1 MECGLC
7 GSPLAPQDGQELP
20 PGSASKG
27 RVLNCLHILCTG
39 CLGDHIKAIPDRG
52 KVVAICPLCSDITV
66 KDLPSAYPGTPR
78 TPGGADISRISSYD
92 SDISISNLDTTPTQ
106 FRERVDT
113 ETIGD
118 FYPDHDA
125 IDLNLEFADLP
136 DDILHCYQDNSTVA
150 PTFEDIYVQNESVHD
165 SSQLV
170 NDPDVSNLTERTRPR
185 PANRSFIS
193 TDTTS
198 TALTTPPEN
207 NEVAWLHIVLNCA
220 VIVVCLLLLLVGPE
234 ALSTNPYLQ
243 IHTTAAVQRGLG
255 GLLVLHYMWQ
265 ESSRSALT
273 TERTWLVD
281 RTDALAVLSLLALS
295 IQGHAVS
302 VCSALL
308 QGLGRLLAGLHPH
321 TRMWAIL
328 GVAVGT
334 SVSLVVV
341 GVYLLIAVQG
351 TTAAETST
359 FEEAV
364 EGGEGLPSGR
374 EELERQAP
382 VMMHVQHRPAPAP
395 IGVAT
400 TAPVSSADALQS
412 ASSARPAHEQQ
423 QPQKRSGIKHTG
435 VNPLRRH
442 SYSSVPDA
450 ARYRQET
457 YVGGVTMKDNR
468 SDTFAVPPEI
478 LRFDTRES
486 AVGDTDQQGGADLP
500 MWADEALPGDDNDAA
515 SGPAPMEVP
524 VVGSAAEDEY
534 EEQAV
539 AVVDGPGGGE
549 NEDKYDSD
557 KPATQ
562 ATPDV
567 AIDPS
572 APIVDTSATAATA
585 SLGDPPR
592 EVYES
597 TVSSAVPLCP
607 ACEVSENTVASAVP
621 VAETEA
627 ADVDHEQEQQ
637 LELAIARLT
646 EQHLARTSPRR
657 RYSSP
662 SLTAVASTASATSVV
677 LPSAT
682 APLSGSPLSS
692 SKLLRRNSDMFV
704 AGSHAETTPS
714 DVWIGAPPSPAA
726 ETYTQRVFG
735 GHKYSY
741 PSSTE
746 KSAPTSAEPVTTTG
760 ASLSCVVEIVCIR
773 DLFLAS
779 CNCEQNTTKLTIPGR
794 LQLLLPH
801 PLEVAVKRPPG
812 ITADTDSW
820 LPLRHSESCLRCAA
834 PQQRPSS
841 LRPSALSLPR
851 CCLTPPA
858 Q

>member
-1 MECGLC
+1 MRTALAQSSNTVGHTVLQSFLPRVPFSLDIWLAASVYSMECGLC
-7 GSPLAPQDGQELP
+7 GSPLAPQHGQELP

-165 SSQLV
+165 SSQLE

-207 NEVAWLHIVLNCA
+207 NEVAWLHVVLNCA

-234 ALSTNPYLQ
+234 ALSSNPYLQ
-243 IHTTAAVQRGLG
+243 IHTTAALRRGLG
-255 GLLVLHYMWQ
+255 ALLVLHYMWQ

-273 TERTWLVD
+273 TERTWLVG

-295 IQGHAVS
+295 IQGQAVS
-302 VCSALL
+302 GCSALL
-308 QGLGRLLAGLHPH
+308 QRLGRMLAGLHPH

-334 SVSLVVV
+334 SVSLVVT

-351 TTAAETST
+351 TTAEEAST
-359 FEEAV
+359 FVEAV
-364 EGGEGLPSGR
+364 EGDEGLASGR
-374 EELERQAP
+374 EELLERQAP
-382 VMMHVQHRPAPAP
+382 AVTRVQGRTTPAP

-400 TAPVSSADALQS
+400 TGPVSLAEAQQ
-412 ASSARPAHEQQ
+412 AANITRPTHEKQQ

-457 YVGGVTMKDNR
+457 YLGGIAMKGNR
-468 SDTFAVPPEI
+468 SDTFAVPPES
-478 LRFDTRES
+478 LRFDMKVS
-486 AVGDTDQQGGADLP
+486 AVDETDQQGGADLP
-500 MWADEALPGDDNDAA
+500 MWADEALPGDDYDAA
-515 SGPAPMEVP
+515 RGPAPMEFQVVDSAAEYEHVEQAVAGVDETGRGENGDTYDSDEP
-524 VVGSAAEDEY
+524 VTEAAPDSAVDSLTPAVDSSASAAPVDDPTREVKETTVGSAAP
-534 EEQAV
+534 V
-539 AVVDGPGGGE
+539 
-549 NEDKYDSD
+549 
-557 KPATQ
+557 
-562 ATPDV
+562 
-567 AIDPS
+567 
-572 APIVDTSATAATA
+572 TA
-585 SLGDPPR
+585 
-592 EVYES
+592 
-597 TVSSAVPLCP
+597 
-607 ACEVSENTVASAVP
+607 
-621 VAETEA
+621 TEA
-627 ADVDHEQEQQ
+627 ADADHEQEQQ

-662 SLTAVASTASATSVV
+662 SLTAVASTASAGPAAITPAAV
-677 LPSAT
+677 
-682 APLSGSPLSS
+682 PLSGSPLSS

-704 AGSHAETTPS
+704 AESHAENTPG
-714 DVWIGAPPSPAA
+714 DVWDGAPPSPAA

-746 KSAPTSAEPVTTTG
+746 KSAPTSADPVTTTG
-760 ASLSCVVEIVCIR
+760 ASL
-773 DLFLAS
+773 
-779 CNCEQNTTKLTIPGR
+779 KLRGGDR
-794 LQLLLPH
+794 M
-801 PLEVAVKRPPG
+801 
-812 ITADTDSW
+812 
-820 LPLRHSESCLRCAA
+820 HS
-834 PQQRPSS
+834 
-841 LRPSALSLPR
+841 
-851 CCLTPPA
+851 
-858 Q
+858 

>member
-1 MECGLC
+1 MSMECGLC
-7 GSPLAPQDGQELP
+7 GSPLVSQDRQELP

-39 CLGDHIKAIPDRG
+39 CLSNHIKAIPDRG

-66 KDLPSAYPGTPR
+66 KDLPSAFPGTPR

-92 SDISISNLDTTPTQ
+92 SDTSITNLDTTPTQ

-125 IDLNLEFADLP
+125 IDLSMEFADLP
-136 DDILHCYQDNSTVA
+136 DEILHCYQDNSSVA

-165 SSQLV
+165 SSQLE

-193 TDTTS
+193 TDTTP

-207 NEVAWLHIVLNCA
+207 SDVAWLHIVLNCA

-234 ALSTNPYLQ
+234 ALSNNPYLQ
-243 IHTTAAVQRGLG
+243 IHTTAAVRRGLG
-255 GLLVLHYMWQ
+255 ALLVLHYMWQ
-265 ESSRSALT
+265 ESSRFALT
-273 TERTWLVD
+273 TERTWLVG

-295 IQGHAVS
+295 IQGQAVS

-308 QGLGRLLAGLHPH
+308 QRLGRMLAGLHPH
-321 TRMWAIL
+321 TRTWAIL

-334 SVSLVVV
+334 SVSLVVA
-341 GVYLLIAVQG
+341 GVYLLITVQG
-351 TTAAETST
+351 TTAEETST

-364 EGGEGLPSGR
+364 EGDEGLASGR
-374 EELERQAP
+374 EELLERQAP
-382 VMMHVQHRPAPAP
+382 AVTRVQGRTTPAP

-400 TAPVSSADALQS
+400 TGPVSLAEAQQ
-412 ASSARPAHEQQ
+412 AANITRPTHEKQQ

-457 YVGGVTMKDNR
+457 YLGVIAMKGNR
-468 SDTFAVPPEI
+468 SNTFAVPPES
-478 LRFDTRES
+478 LRFDLKFS
-486 AVGDTDQQGGADLP
+486 AVDETDQQGGADLP

-515 SGPAPMEVP
+515 CGPVPMEVP

-557 KPATQ
+557 EPDTQ

-567 AIDPS
+567 AIDLS
-572 APIVDTSATAATA
+572 APTVDSSETAATG
-585 SLGDPPR
+585 SLGGPPR
-592 EVYES
+592 EVYENS
-597 TVSSAVPLCP
+597 VS
-607 ACEVSENTVASAVP
+607 SAVP

-627 ADVDHEQEQQ
+627 ADTDHEQEQQ

-662 SLTAVASTASATSVV
+662 SLTAVASAASAAPIANT
-677 LPSAT
+677 PT
-682 APLSGSPLSS
+682 GAPLSEGSLSS

-704 AGSHAETTPS
+704 AGRHAENTPC
-714 DVWIGAPPSPAA
+714 DVWDGAPTSPAV

-746 KSAPTSAEPVTTTG
+746 KSAPTYADPLKTTG
-760 ASLSCVVEIVCIR
+760 ASFE
-773 DLFLAS
+773 
-779 CNCEQNTTKLTIPGR
+779 
-794 LQLLLPH
+794 
-801 PLEVAVKRPPG
+801 
-812 ITADTDSW
+812 
-820 LPLRHSESCLRCAA
+820 
-834 PQQRPSS
+834 
-841 LRPSALSLPR
+841 
-851 CCLTPPA
+851 
-858 Q
+858 